1 MLKAALSITGV
12 ENIGVP
18 PLTRNDLTLIS
29 DDLKAI
35 PDGLEV
41 IPDALKVIPDGLRV
55 ISDGLKVISD
65 DLSSFSLV
73 VFLKII
79 EIGRYSRSTRYKL
92 HE

>member
-1 MLKAALSITGV
+1 MLKAALSIAGV

-35 PDGLEV
+35 PDALEV
-41 IPDALKVIPDGLRV
+41 IPDALKV

>member
-1 MLKAALSITGV
+1 
-12 ENIGVP
+12 
-18 PLTRNDLTLIS
+18 
-29 DDLKAI
+29 LKAI

-41 IPDALKVIPDGLRV
+41 IPDALRV

>member
-41 IPDALKVIPDGLRV
+41 IPDALRV

-79 EIGRYSRSTRYKL
+79 EIGRYSRSTRYKP